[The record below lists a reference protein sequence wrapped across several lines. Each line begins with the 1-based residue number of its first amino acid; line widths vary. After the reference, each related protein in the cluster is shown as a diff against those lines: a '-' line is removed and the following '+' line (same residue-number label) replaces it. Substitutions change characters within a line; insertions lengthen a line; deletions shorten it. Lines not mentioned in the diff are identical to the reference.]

1 VFNTAALGNTTDF
14 LPLRNVHTH
23 LSMKELISAPASWF
37 HSSRQLTYPFLL
49 LRFFLFTQDGST
61 ELGYPEFVQFVGV
74 VKSLEDVC
82 RNDPQMR
89 DKYFPPPASA
99 TALSPAK
106 PSPAKPSRRASVHV
120 ALAELLRRSGSEA
133 GGSAEGA
140 LHRVRAWNR
149 VVAHLNEDALTGAWD
164 MVRSVRG

>member
-1 VFNTAALGNTTDF
+1 MC
-14 LPLRNVHTH
+14 TH
-23 LSMKELISAPASWF
+23 IFPYK
-37 HSSRQLTYPFLL
+37 SSFLL
-49 LRFFLFTQDGST
+49 LLVGFILLANSPTRFSCFVSYFSTQDGST

-140 LHRVRAWNR
+140 LHRVQAWNR

-164 MVRSVRG
+164 MVRAVRG